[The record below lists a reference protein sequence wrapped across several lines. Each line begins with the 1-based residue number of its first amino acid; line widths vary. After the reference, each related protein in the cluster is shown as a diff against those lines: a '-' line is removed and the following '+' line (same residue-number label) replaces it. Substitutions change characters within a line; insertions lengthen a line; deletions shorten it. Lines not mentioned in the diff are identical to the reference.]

1 MPRIA
6 LIGGYTAGHVFP
18 MLAVAEAYRARNA
31 ETEIL
36 FVGGR
41 GSFEATLIRERG
53 YVCHGVAG
61 APLFGIAT
69 WRERLRS
76 RLKVAQGFWQA
87 RRLFASSEVELAL
100 GFGGYITAGPM
111 LAARTLGIV
120 TAIFEANVI
129 PGRANRVVQRWMDHR
144 FLGFAE
150 TAAHP
155 GWRASTVVGYP
166 LRPEIASLAGVLR
179 APPPGRDIHVLV
191 TGGSRGSE
199 FLNRACPEL
208 LGELVARGI
217 GISVRHQTGLGD
229 VAAVAR
235 AYREI
240 GLGATVEAFA
250 GDMASAY
257 RWADFAICAAGAGTL
272 AELSAIGLPA
282 LLVPVADVADDH
294 QRANAQAFASRAAT
308 PWIRET
314 EWDRRTIA
322 ESLAQLFRDPDALRA
337 AAKRMSGAARIDAAD
352 EIVSGCERLL
362 AERWSKIKS
371 ASIRAAPRRS
381 AKP

>member
-31 ETEIL
+31 GAEIL

-41 GSFEATLIRERG
+41 GSFEATVIRERG
-53 YVCHGVAG
+53 YVCHEVAG
-61 APLFGIAT
+61 APLFGIET
-69 WRERLRS
+69 RRERLRS

-87 RRLFASSEVELAL
+87 RRLFARAEVELAL

-111 LAARTLGIV
+111 LAARSLGMA
-120 TAIFEANVI
+120 TAVFEANVI
-129 PGRANRVVQRWMDHR
+129 PGRANRAVQRWMDHR

-150 TAAHP
+150 TAAYP
-155 GWRASTVVGYP
+155 GWRASKVVGYP
-166 LRPEIASLAGVLR
+166 LRPEIANLAGSAR
-179 APPPGRDIHVLV
+179 APPQGRDIHVIV

-199 FLNRACPEL
+199 FLNRACPGL
-208 LGELVARGI
+208 LGQVAARGI

-229 VAAVAR
+229 IAAVAR
-235 AYREI
+235 AYR
-240 GLGATVEAFA
+240 GLGLSVTVEAFA
-250 GDMASAY
+250 DDMASVY

-282 LLVPVADVADDH
+282 FLVPTADVADDH
-294 QRANAQAFASRAAT
+294 QRANAQAYANRAAA
-308 PWIRET
+308 PWVREA
-314 EWDRRTIA
+314 EWDERSIA
-322 ESLAQLFRDPDALRA
+322 DSLAQLLREPDALRA
-337 AAKRMSGAARIDAAD
+337 AAARTSDAARLDAAA
-352 EIVSGCERLL
+352 EIVAGCERLL
-362 AERWSKIKS
+362 AERRTGSKS
-371 ASIRAAPRRS
+371 ASIKAAPRRS